1 MLSKLNRLVNQ
12 FYLIGVHDGL
22 DEKVKKITLIHN
34 RLSVISIILTAGYPP
49 LLWYFDLP
57 NWGIIWFLAVLPI
70 ILGTYFNFARN
81 YTMAK
86 YSAVFSFAV
95 FLIIG
100 ILMYGLFSGF
110 EFGFTA
116 LFCLL
121 YLYFPKGRERIFV
134 YIMIII
140 LSVISVSIIYFFD
153 LFIYSEGTPFF
164 FRIALFT
171 GFAVLINSYLITM
184 NRIREL
190 FDERNKSLLVS
201 LQSTNDEL
209 ERFNYSVA
217 HDLKQPLRTIHSF
230 SQLLKKHLGENFTP
244 QAEEYFNQMLS
255 SVGRMDTLL
264 NDLLKYSRIDSV
276 EMNFEEVDLR
286 VVFNEVVSNLN
297 SIIEETGA
305 KITHDSLPVVQG
317 IKSYYSQLFQN
328 LIYNAIIYAKEN
340 VAPNIHINVS
350 TDQEDMEITFRD
362 NGIGIEKEHQKEIF
376 TIFKRLH
383 TNDSIQGSGLGLA
396 SCIKILNKL
405 GGEIKVESQLGI
417 GSSFI
422 VSVPRIQAA

>member
-1 MLSKLNRLVNQ
+1 MLSKLKKLIDQ
-12 FYLIGVHDGL
+12 FYLIGVHEGL
-22 DEKVKKITLIHN
+22 DEKLKKITLIHN
-34 RLSVISIILTAGYPP
+34 RLSVISLALTAGYPP
-49 LLWYFDLP
+49 LLWYFELP
-57 NWGIIWFLAVLPI
+57 NWGIIWFLALLPI
-70 ILGTYFNFARN
+70 IFGTYFNFVRN

-86 YSAVFSFAV
+86 YSAVFSFAI
-95 FLIIG
+95 FLIVG

-121 YLYFPKGRERIFV
+121 YLYFPKGRERFLV
-134 YIMIII
+134 YLMIII
-140 LSVISVSIIYFFD
+140 LSVICVSIIFFFD
-153 LFIYSEGTPFF
+153 LFIYSNETPFF
-164 FRIALFT
+164 FRFALFT

-190 FDERNKSLLVS
+190 FDESNKSLLMS
-201 LQSTNDEL
+201 LRATNDEL

-276 EMNFEEVDLR
+276 EMNYEEVDLEI
-286 VVFNEVVSNLN
+286 VYDEVLSNLN

-305 KITHDSLPVVQG
+305 NITHDQLPKLQG

-350 TDQEDMEITFRD
+350 SNQEQIVISFKD

-405 GGEIKVESQLGI
+405 GGEIKVESEYGI

-422 VSVPRIQAA
+422 ISVPKIQAA